1 MAGLTVLLVGLVWA
15 LGVWVRKAVPHF
27 KQVLTGCPTRNMED
41 SGAERDLTFEDPS
54 SEGFCCYILAKD
66 VAAFCPCTKKSV

>member
-27 KQVLTGCPTRNMED
+27 KQVLTGHPTGSMED
-41 SGAERDLTFEDPS
+41 SGAEGVLTCEDHS
-54 SEGFCCYILAKD
+54 SVGFREEYN
-66 VAAFCPCTKKSV
+66 